1 MSVSIND
8 IQHDDTHEKH
18 HESSFCRCNCVEF
31 YYAAC
36 HYTEYHYVNF
46 CCAECH
52 YTCHYAE
59 SHYAEHNSTQIT
71 PVTYVQNF
79 FSRNLQTHIIVCNI
93 CSCSQ
98 SATVRAAHHR
108 YIKQVLHKRYPALND
123 IMPSVIMPSVIMPSV
138 IMPSVIMPSVIMPS
152 VIMPSVIMPSVIMA
166 NVIMPSV
173 PASISLY

>member
-1 MSVSIND
+1 MTFSMTILMRSIMS
-8 IQHDDTHEKH
+8 H
-18 HESSFCRCNCVEF
+18 HFAGVIVLHF
-31 YYAAC
+31 TML
-36 HYTEYHYVNF
+36 HVIILGIIMLNF

-79 FSRNLQTHIIVCNI
+79 FIRNLQTHIKVCNI

-98 SATVRAAHHR
+98 GATIRAAHHR
-108 YIKQVLHKRYPALND
+108 YITWVLHKRYSALND

-138 IMPSVIMPSVIMPS
+138 IMPSV
-152 VIMPSVIMPSVIMA
+152 
-166 NVIMPSV
+166 
-173 PASISLY
+173 PASISFYWRAYFITFVSSTF